1 MRRLGVLWAAWM
13 LALPLGAQDA
23 DVQRYV
29 AMVKDGQVEEVRKE
43 IASLLE
49 RFPNNPGVLY
59 VQALVT
65 KEGAEAARIYQSI
78 VDNFPRSTYADA
90 ALYRVYQFYY
100 ALGLYRTAELKLNQ
114 LKTEYPASRYL
125 KGAAGD
131 TVNLPEEL
139 EAPASTVA
147 RDSVATVPE
156 KADRAGA
163 PVPPASVPAA
173 SGSFV
178 LQVGAYGAQ
187 ANAEKQ
193 RKFFADL
200 GYPVETITKVR
211 DMKTLFVVLVGRYSS
226 YEQARTQGAEFKR
239 KYRVETMV
247 VQR

>member
-1 MRRLGVLWAAWM
+1 MRRLVAVGLLVVLVR
-13 LALPLGAQDA
+13 PLGAQDA

-29 AMVKDGQVEEVRKE
+29 EMVKNGQVEEVRRE
-43 IASLLE
+43 VPSLLE
-49 RFPNNPGVLY
+49 RYPNNAGVLY

-78 VDNFPRSTYADA
+78 VDNFPKSQYADA

-114 LKTEYPASRYL
+114 LKVQYPDSRYL

-131 TVNLPEEL
+131 SVSLPEEAQAV
-139 EAPASTVA
+139 APPAA
-147 RDSVATVPE
+147 RDSVAAVP
-156 KADRAGA
+156 A
-163 PVPPASVPAA
+163 PASPAVQGA
-173 SGSFV
+173 FV

-200 GYPVETITKVR
+200 GYPVEMITKVR
-211 DMKTLFVVLVGRYSS
+211 DTKTLFVVLVGRYAS
-226 YEQARTQGAEFKR
+226 YDEARAQGVEIRKR
-239 KYRVETMV
+239 YRVDTIV